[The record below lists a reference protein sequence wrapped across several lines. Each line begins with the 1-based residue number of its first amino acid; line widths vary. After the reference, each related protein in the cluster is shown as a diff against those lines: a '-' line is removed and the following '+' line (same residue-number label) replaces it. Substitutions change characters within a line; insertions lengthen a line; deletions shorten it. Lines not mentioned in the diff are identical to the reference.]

1 MKVIFII
8 DSLEGYGAEK
18 SMVEIALRMKH
29 VIPVFINLYGGGN
42 LTSKLENGGISVY
55 SLNIGKTYGFK
66 EAVSQIVP
74 IIEKENPEILH
85 STLYRADLIARKLK
99 KIFPDIILVG
109 SFVSNSY
116 GLNRYRHL
124 STLSKLK
131 LFSTQLKD
139 RLTAGKVDFFLCN
152 SNAIKKTN
160 VRALNIDGNKVQ
172 VIYRGRCLE
181 DFSATTEAQPS
192 LLRELNWTGQ
202 KIFLNVGRLNKGKGQ
217 IDLLKAFT
225 VINKNN
231 PNTLLIIAG
240 EGSLRSELEK
250 LIIELQLQK
259 KVFLMGYREDI
270 PSLLSVADFFV
281 FPTYYEG
288 LPGSLVEAI
297 ISKIPVIVSDI
308 SENRE
313 CFPGNEALFFPPG
326 DISLL
331 SKKMEQ
337 ALHLEDWKTRTSRAF
352 KYAKE
357 NFDIERIS
365 LDYENFYETIYKKNF
380 HRDEL

>member
-1 MKVIFII
+1 MQ
-8 DSLEGYGAEK
+8 
-18 SMVEIALRMKH
+18 H
-29 VIPVFINLYGGGN
+29 VIPVFINLYGAGN
-42 LTSKLENGGISVY
+42 LTSKLENKGVSVY
-55 SLNIGKTYGFK
+55 SLNIAKTYGFN

-74 IIEKENPEILH
+74 IIEKEKPEIIH

-99 KIFPDIILVG
+99 SIFPDIILVG

-160 VRALNIDGNKVQ
+160 VKALNVDGNKVQ

-181 DFSATTEAQPS
+181 DFNTSIEAQPS
-192 LLRELNWTGQ
+192 LLRELDWIGQ

-217 IDLLKAFT
+217 IDLLKAFS
-225 VINKNN
+225 VINKEN
-231 PNTLLIIAG
+231 PNTLLVIAG
-240 EGSLRSELEK
+240 EGSLRRELEK
-250 LIIELQLQK
+250 LIRELQLQK

-270 PSLLSVADFFV
+270 PSLLALADFFV
-281 FPTYYEG
+281 FPTYFEG

-297 ISKIPVIVSDI
+297 ISKTPAIVSDI
-308 SENRE
+308 PENRE
-313 CFPGNEALFFPPG
+313 CFPGDEALFFPPG
-326 DISLL
+326 DINKL
-331 SKKMEQ
+331 SRQMKQ
-337 ALHLEDWKTRTSRAF
+337 ALEMDDWESRTDKAATNASEKF
-352 KYAKE
+352 
-357 NFDIERIS
+357 NIQRIS
-365 LDYENFYETIYKKNF
+365 KDYENFYQKIFRQKNI
-380 HRDEL
+380 

>member
-1 MKVIFII
+1 M
-8 DSLEGYGAEK
+8 
-18 SMVEIALRMKH
+18 
-29 VIPVFINLYGGGN
+29 
-42 LTSKLENGGISVY
+42 
-55 SLNIGKTYGFK
+55 
-66 EAVSQIVP
+66 
-74 IIEKENPEILH
+74 
-85 STLYRADLIARKLK
+85 
-99 KIFPDIILVG
+99 
-109 SFVSNSY
+109 
-116 GLNRYRHL
+116 
-124 STLSKLK
+124 
-131 LFSTQLKD
+131 
-139 RLTAGKVDFFLCN
+139 DFFLCN

-308 SENRE
+308 SEN
-313 CFPGNEALFFPPG
+313 
-326 DISLL
+326 
-331 SKKMEQ
+331 
-337 ALHLEDWKTRTSRAF
+337 
-352 KYAKE
+352 
-357 NFDIERIS
+357 
-365 LDYENFYETIYKKNF
+365 
-380 HRDEL
+380 